1 MLSNVLWILIIGGVF
16 YWMMRRGGCC
26 GGHSH
31 AGHDQA
37 GHDQA
42 GQQHT
47 HDHHGCETR
56 EKKQTSQAAPLKVT
70 KDPVCSMDVNEKN

>member
-1 MLSNVLWILIIGGVF
+1 MLSNVLWFLIIGGVF

-31 AGHDQA
+31 T

-47 HDHHGCETR
+47 HDHHECETR
-56 EKKQTSQAAPLKVT
+56 EKKQTSRAAPLKVT
-70 KDPVCSMDVNEKN
+70 KNSPESGTA